1 MVHNVHQAYYPPL
14 YSVNATILLYLAS
27 SLPPRISIQNQV
39 QSAHTLRRDV
49 HNHNNWGC
57 AMLQNLLHQINQFI
71 AFDEKK
77 TAYEVL
83 NITLKFLYQAKPH
96 QLQGVSGQDLVTLYN
111 LIEHLKDTKSDIGF
125 LASNYVY
132 LLEVVERLGS
142 KYSADPDYLRL
153 RANLKQQQ
161 GRYAPRDS
169 YAASISKNGQAVK
182 PTLIHSQTR
191 QMLDDTGVKFKI
203 SALRD
208 FENSKLDADIATCKH
223 ELDTHELKTWQ
234 RIIHGDVD
242 VAATQKTIT
251 RFVEQLAVS
260 HTTTLAEWQ
269 QCFAEAK
276 QFMSGLSQHHTYEA
290 ARQVLTYPVHQT
302 PGRQCPEF
310 NIQDLCTTLETIN
323 RAQLSSTEEIK
334 KQIHHEQPLWQRHR
348 EQLKQMRET
357 AKAQLEKGLDIQFVQ
372 QGLRRVY
379 LDILKDI
386 FANAEKLLGPSPV
399 PYVFS
404 VSGSLSRGDGSPFSD
419 IEAMII
425 AAEKNKAFLN
435 YIDRVLRIVN
445 YEMELIG
452 ENNANEAAGFHLDA
466 AIRVVSADDLETM
479 GIESVSSFPG
489 YVRETMSEDIARL
502 KPNAAYVSGG
512 SAGNVASV
520 GNVVSAV
527 GTESAASAE
536 FFKQVQQAVPT
547 LERAQIMKFLS
558 TATAQFDAEKPK
570 LQSHNQ
576 VDALAEP
583 EFQVNIKKAYIQP
596 IGVIC
601 SALAQLYQLPVESS
615 GHPLDILLI
624 LSGHRRLDKKFAE
637 ALRSHLSWL
646 YETRMRYQLERGLGP
661 DTGMDIISC
670 DPDSEEAKRF
680 AQIDAEVVQPL
691 QKLIKWLES
700 EVKLAVSSV
709 SGLPKEDEYPV
720 GLDGLSFTPNVD
732 RDKVYYAKMGKELR
746 DTNKLADAIPYLNT
760 ALALDPKVGNAY
772 GTRGV
777 CNNRLKKYELAI
789 FDITNALEYGFN
801 GKIEMLLYNRGGA
814 YKALGLYN
822 SAIDDY
828 TAAIGISPNDGDF
841 FLARAD
847 AYVKLQKIDLALLD
861 FAKAI
866 EFPATRV
873 AAYYNRANLYS
884 KLNRYDDALSD
895 YVAAI
900 KIDPKKW
907 DAHWNRANLL
917 SRLDRNQEAFE
928 GFKKLLEL
936 NPQEINAYQKCS
948 DLLKKLDRAVEAA
961 WYIEKFEALKHKQAT
976 NVQPILASSQ
986 LKPIAKEPITPI
998 SLGKELASTSKNP
1011 SKVYKPAVR
1020 TTDINLSAVRT
1031 PIPLAELPPPPIQP
1045 VPGSLAN
1052 RPPVVTAS
1060 LPRIM
1065 GNPGQARVAPVV
1077 DQSSVPRRTPQ
1088 AVVN

>member
-1 MVHNVHQAYYPPL
+1 
-14 YSVNATILLYLAS
+14 
-27 SLPPRISIQNQV
+27 
-39 QSAHTLRRDV
+39 
-49 HNHNNWGC
+49 
-57 AMLQNLLHQINQFI
+57 MLQNLLHQINQFI

-83 NITLKFLYQAKPH
+83 NITLKFLYQAKPQ
-96 QLQGVSGQDLVTLYN
+96 QLQGVSGQDLVSLYN
-111 LIEHLKDTKSDIGF
+111 HIEQLKDTKSDIGF

-142 KYSADPDYLRL
+142 KYNTDPDYLRL
-153 RANLKQQQ
+153 RANLKQQN

-169 YAASISKNGQAVK
+169 YAVSITKNNHAVK
-182 PTLIHSQTR
+182 PTLVHSQTR

-208 FENSKLDADIATCKH
+208 FENSKLDADISTCKH

-251 RFVEQLAVS
+251 RFVEQMAVS

-276 QFMSGLSQHHTYEA
+276 QFMSGLSQHHAYDA
-290 ARQVLTYPVHQT
+290 ARQVLTYSVYQT

-310 NIQDLCTTLETIN
+310 NIQDLCTSLEIIN
-323 RAQLSSTEEIK
+323 TAQLSSTEEIK

-357 AKAQLEKGLDIQFVQ
+357 AKAQLEKGLDVQFVQ
-372 QGLRRVY
+372 QGIRRVY

-466 AIRVVSADDLETM
+466 AIRVVSANDLETM
-479 GIESVSSFPG
+479 GIESLASFPG

-502 KPNAAYVSGG
+502 KPNAAYVSGS
-512 SAGNVASV
+512 SAGNVAS
-520 GNVVSAV
+520 AV
-527 GTESAASAE
+527 GTAGAASTE
-536 FFKQVQQAVPT
+536 LFKQVQQSVPT

-558 TATAQFDAEKPK
+558 TAAAQFDAEKPK
-570 LQSHNQ
+570 LQSRNQ
-576 VDALAEP
+576 ADASAEP

-680 AQIDAEVVQPL
+680 AQIDTEIVQPL
-691 QKLIKWLES
+691 QKLIKRLVS
-700 EVKLAVSSV
+700 EVQLGASSV
-709 SGLPKEDEYPV
+709 SGLPKEEDYFL
-720 GLDGLSFTPNVD
+720 GLDGLSFTPSVD
-732 RDKVYYAKMGKELR
+732 RDKVYYANIGKELR
-746 DTNKLADAIPYLNT
+746 KTQKHADAIPYLST
-760 ALALDPKVGNAY
+760 ALALDPKVGEAY
-772 GTRGV
+772 AERGL
-777 CNNRLKKYELAI
+777 CHTKLDHHELASS
-789 FDITNALEYGFN
+789 DYTNALELGYAGN
-801 GKIEMLLYNRGGA
+801 AVVHYNRGKA
-814 YKALGLYN
+814 YQSLELCEK
-822 SAIDDY
+822 AIDDFNI
-828 TAAIGISPNDGDF
+828 AIEKAPEKVDYCI
-841 FLARAD
+841 ARAY
-847 AYVKLQKIDLALLD
+847 AKLQKYDLALLD
-861 FAKAI
+861 YSKLI
-866 EFPATRV
+866 QCPATQV
-873 AAYYNRANLYS
+873 AGYYNRANLYS
-884 KLNRYDDALSD
+884 KLNRSDDALND
-895 YVAAI
+895 YATAI
-900 KIDPKKW
+900 KIDPKYW
-907 DAHWNRANLL
+907 SAHWNRAILL
-917 SRLDRNQEAFE
+917 AQLNRDQEAFE
-928 GFKKLLEL
+928 GFKKLLEVG
-936 NPQEINAYQKCS
+936 PRKIDACQKCGE
-948 DLLKKLDRAVEAA
+948 LLKKLDRLVEATQ
-961 WYIEKFEALKHKQAT
+961 YFEKAQALKQQQVQSGQSMMAGSQFNSAAKQPTAPSST
-976 NVQPILASSQ
+976 GNNVD
-986 LKPIAKEPITPI
+986 
-998 SLGKELASTSKNP
+998 STSK
-1011 SKVYKPAVR
+1011 SGLKILKPAAR
-1020 TTDINLSAVRT
+1020 TTDIDLSAVRR

-1052 RPPVVTAS
+1052 RPPIATQS

-1065 GNPGQARVAPVV
+1065 ANSGQAKVTAPAVV
-1077 DQSSVPRRTPQ
+1077 PSVPRRTPQ